1 MSAVNKI
8 LRAYNNNK
16 NFIKNT
22 LLEKNNRL
30 SAKYGC
36 NIFLKRE
43 DLQAIRSFKIR
54 GAYNKINSL
63 DEDQKKNGICSAS
76 AGNHAQGVVLSAQK
90 LGNIKADIFI
100 PESTPLQKL
109 NAIKK
114 FSGTNCSLHVIGKNL
129 DEAFYYSQKFS
140 EDNKATYIHPYGDID
155 VIHGQGTIA
164 VEIYNLINPDFI
176 VSCLGGGGL
185 ASGLALYSKNVNPEC
200 KIIGVEPLM
209 CAAMHESI
217 KQGKVIKLEDYDSFC
232 DGASVAQ
239 VSDITFDICNNYLD
253 DIKLISNEKVCHS
266 IVDLYQNDGI
276 IVEPAGALAISSLD
290 EIVESYGESIIGK
303 NVVVIISG
311 GNNDILRYPQIQE
324 MALRYENLKH
334 YFIINFNQ
342 KPGELRKFVNNI
354 LNSNDDITR
363 FEYIKK
369 NSRSYGQCLVGIQ
382 IEKAE
387 NIEYI
392 KNNLNNNNINYIH
405 INENEQLMNYLI

>member
-1 MSAVNKI
+1 
-8 LRAYNNNK
+8 
-16 NFIKNT
+16 
-22 LLEKNNRL
+22 
-30 SAKYGC
+30 
-36 NIFLKRE
+36 
-43 DLQAIRSFKIR
+43 
-54 GAYNKINSL
+54 
-63 DEDQKKNGICSAS
+63 
-76 AGNHAQGVVLSAQK
+76 
-90 LGNIKADIFI
+90 
-100 PESTPLQKL
+100 
-109 NAIKK
+109 
-114 FSGTNCSLHVIGKNL
+114 
-129 DEAFYYSQKFS
+129 
-140 EDNKATYIHPYGDID
+140 
-155 VIHGQGTIA
+155 
-164 VEIYNLINPDFI
+164 NPDFI

-185 ASGLALYSKNVNPEC
+185 ASGLSLYSKNVNPEC

-217 KQGKVIKLEDYDSFC
+217 KQGKVIKLEEYDSFC